1 MALNAKRIGFA
12 LTGSHCTYQEIWPQV
27 QKLKEAGADIYPI
40 ASPAVAETDT
50 RFGAGQRSLPISP
63 NWPVGRSSPPLWKRN
78 PWVRRP
84 SWMPW

>member
-40 ASPAVAETDT
+40 ASPAA
-50 RFGAGQRSLPISP
+50 L
-63 NWPVGRSSPPLWKRN
+63 
-78 PWVRRP
+78 
-84 SWMPW
+84 SWSMRVWS